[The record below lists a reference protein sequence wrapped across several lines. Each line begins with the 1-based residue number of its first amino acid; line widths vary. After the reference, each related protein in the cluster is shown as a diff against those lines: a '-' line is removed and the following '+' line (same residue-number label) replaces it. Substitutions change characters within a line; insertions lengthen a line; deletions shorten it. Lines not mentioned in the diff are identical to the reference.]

1 MFYLWSAL
9 LLGLGAVFVAWALL
23 RSIRAGASTISR
35 QQTVTA
41 LYRDRLEE
49 LCGEVSD
56 SQIDSVDRSD
66 LEEELGAALLRDYSE
81 EEAEAQHRLSRNP
94 GLAAVSAVL
103 LVVGVLLVYQLVGYP
118 QSIQLAGAEQV
129 LQMDPARDSESLA
142 SWRQQLSQRVD
153 RDSSDAKSWY
163 LLGHVDLKLGR
174 FPSAA
179 EAFAMAHDEHGDDPS
194 IDVFWLQSRYLAAR
208 GQIDKTSRV
217 IADRILARNPGQPMV
232 LEMYAIDAFQ
242 RGEFQESVGLLN
254 RALSGELDPTHRAT
268 LAAGYQEARLRL
280 GDLPV
285 AVDLAISAD
294 SEVPRGATLFVIA
307 RPVGGG
313 MPFAVVKRPA
323 EGLPRTIR
331 LDDAVS
337 MNPAAPLSAAA
348 TVELVVRISRSGTAM
363 AHPGD
368 WEWHSGS
375 ISLLEQAEPLAFT
388 AALAAPAE

>member
-1 MFYLWSAL
+1 MFYLWSTL

-49 LCGEVSD
+49 LRGEVSD

-81 EEAEAQHRLSRNP
+81 EESEEQHRLSRNP

-118 QSIQLAGAEQV
+118 QSLQLAGAEQV
-129 LQMDPARDSESLA
+129 LQMDPTRDSESLA

-153 RDSSDAKSWY
+153 RESSDAKSWY

-179 EAFAMAHDEHGDDPS
+179 DAFAMAHGEHGDDPS

-285 AVDLAISAD
+285 SVDLAISAD

-337 MNPAAPLSAAA
+337 MNPAVPLSAAA